1 MSIKL
6 TSIATAAVLASL
18 LASPLTGCG
27 AVGAARD
34 VVQGPQVSPIMN
46 PVADPNYRP
55 VAVPMPAPQSNV
67 HQANSLWRQG
77 STTFFQ
83 DQRAGLVG
91 DIVTILIEISDSAAV
106 ANTTSRS
113 RTNAQDSDLS
123 AFLGMEGSLGNI
135 LPDAVL
141 PSATTS
147 FGSTNSLAG
156 TGTIN
161 RQESVTM
168 SVAAL
173 ITQTLPN
180 GNLVIQAH
188 QEVLVNSEL
197 RELYVTGII
206 RPEDISN
213 DNTVEH
219 TQIAEAR
226 ISYGGRGDITRMQR
240 APWGSQIYEAI
251 FPY

>member
-1 MSIKL
+1 MSLNFAKL
-6 TSIATAAVLASL
+6 TGTFALAAMLA
-18 LASPLTGCG
+18 GCG
-27 AVGAARD
+27 AAGAARD
-34 VVQGPQVSPIMN
+34 VIAGPQMTPITN
-46 PVADPNYRP
+46 PIAARDYTP
-55 VAVPMPAPQSNV
+55 VAVPMPAPQPDV
-67 HQANSLWRQG
+67 HLANSLWRTG
-77 STTFFQ
+77 STDFFR
-83 DQRAGLVG
+83 DQRAGNVG
-91 DIVTILIEISDSAAV
+91 DIVTILIDISDSAAV
-106 ANTTSRS
+106 ANSTSRS
-113 RTNAQDSDLS
+113 RTNAQDSDLT
-123 AFLGMEGSLGNI
+123 AFLGMEGSLSNI
-135 LPDAVL
+135 LPEAIL

-147 FGSTNSLAG
+147 FGSNNSLAG

-161 RQESVTM
+161 RQENVTM

-180 GNLVIQAH
+180 GNLVIQAR
-188 QEVLVNSEL
+188 QEVRVNAEL
-197 RELYVTGII
+197 RDLWVTGII

-213 DNTVEH
+213 DNTIEH